1 MTKRTENFLRGIHS
15 PLSVN
20 SVETVC
26 AKAHNGL
33 VERRQVFGESMDS
46 SLFGMFEAYL
56 LRLRSGDERA
66 VREFVEKFEPFIR
79 RSLRF
84 RLQKS
89 SLRQA
94 ADSVDLCQSVICGF
108 LIRLNAGDYEIRS
121 EEDLRKLL
129 VAIANKKFL
138 MLKRR
143 ETAAKRDRRLTC
155 SLESVSESACRV
167 SDQDAKQVE
176 YSEMIQEVRQR
187 LGEFEL
193 ALFDS
198 RRSGLS
204 WEDISSKYSENQ
216 LVLRKRLSRALQKI
230 ATDLQLE
237 DLID

>member
-1 MTKRTENFLRGIHS
+1 MAWLNDDRS
-15 PLSVN
+15 SV
-20 SVETVC
+20 
-26 AKAHNGL
+26 KAWN
-33 VERRQVFGESMDS
+33 S

-155 SLESVSESACRV
+155 SLEKC
-167 SDQDAKQVE
+167 
-176 YSEMIQEVRQR
+176 QR
-187 LGEFEL
+187 I
-193 ALFDS
+193 
-198 RRSGLS
+198 GLS
-204 WEDISSKYSENQ
+204 RFRPRREAS
-216 LVLRKRLSRALQKI
+216 
-230 ATDLQLE
+230 
-237 DLID
+237 